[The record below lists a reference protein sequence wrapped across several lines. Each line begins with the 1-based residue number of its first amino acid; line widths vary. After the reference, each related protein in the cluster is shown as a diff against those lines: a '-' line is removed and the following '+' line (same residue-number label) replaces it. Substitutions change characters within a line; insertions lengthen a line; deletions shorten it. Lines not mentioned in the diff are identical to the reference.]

1 MNSAVNRSNDHST
14 DDKTS
19 RPTIVVPEGNKLLNF
34 TFHTIQPQDSSKS
47 NGFVSFIS
55 QREQK
60 KRYSVCNAFFRT
72 HSKLSKIQNRHDL
85 EQQYSTPLT

>member
-60 KRYSVCNAFFRT
+60 KDIQSAM
-72 HSKLSKIQNRHDL
+72 HSL
-85 EQQYSTPLT
+85 EHTPSYQKFKTATTWNSNIVLH